1 MTQQNAQQDALRE
14 LNGIAMQSM
23 AAGDYLAAQVTL
35 KKALGISRKNPS
47 IWLNL
52 AAACRVLSD
61 IPGALA
67 AVEGALQADPRSFM
81 ALLMKGSL
89 LEQSGQLRS
98 AAKFYGFAIGLA
110 PAEETLDAPSA
121 KALRHARKINAEY
134 IEELVTFVREAL
146 GPSREPGSTGAAL
159 RLNAFMDHALRRKIV
174 FRQEPSD
181 FFYPG
186 LPAIEFYEREEFPWL
201 PALEAETQA
210 IRRELMQILADDF
223 RDFVPYVAYPD
234 GLPLDQWAALNQS
247 TRWGAL
253 HLYLAGKRVEKNAVR
268 CPATMAA
275 IATLPQPVMADRSPA
290 AMFSAL
296 QPKTHIPPHNGV
308 ANTRLVL
315 HLPLIVPEDCGFRV
329 GHQIREWRE
338 GEAWVFDDTI
348 EHEAWNRSDRPRTI
362 LICDV
367 WNPRI
372 SLGERDAIVEVIH
385 AMDRFHDVKPKS
397 DI

>member
-1 MTQQNAQQDALRE
+1 MTVQNTQLEALRE
-14 LNGIAMQSM
+14 LNGIAMRSM
-23 AAGDYLAAQVTL
+23 AAGDYLSAQATL
-35 KKALGISRKNPS
+35 DKALKISRKNAS

-52 AAACRVLSD
+52 AATCRVLSD

-67 AVEGALQADPRSFM
+67 AVEGALQADPRSFL

-98 AAKFYGFAIGLA
+98 AAKYYGFAVGLA
-110 PAEETLDAPSA
+110 PAEETLDASSA
-121 KALRHARKINAEY
+121 KALRHARQVNAEY
-134 IEELVTFVREAL
+134 VEELVAFVGDAVGTIRER
-146 GPSREPGSTGAAL
+146 SSSGAAQ
-159 RLNAFMDHALRRKIV
+159 RLNAFMDHALRRKTL

-201 PALEAETQA
+201 AALEAETPA
-210 IRRELMQILADDF
+210 IRDELLQILADDF
-223 RDFVPYVAYPD
+223 RDFVPYVAYQD
-234 GLPLDQWAALNQS
+234 GLPLDQWAELNRS

-253 HLYLAGKRVEKNAVR
+253 HLYLAGKRVETNTSR

-275 IATLPQPVMADRSPA
+275 IATLPQPVMADRSPS

-296 QPKTHIPPHNGV
+296 QPNTHIPPHNGV
-308 ANTRLVL
+308 ANTRLVM
-315 HLPLIVPEDCGFRV
+315 HLPLIVPENCGFRV
-329 GHQIREWRE
+329 GHQTRQWRE

-348 EHEAWNRSDRPRTI
+348 EHEAWNRSDKPRTI
-362 LICDV
+362 LICDL

-372 SLGERDAIVEVIH
+372 SLGEREAIVEVIS
-385 AMDRFHDVKPKS
+385 AMDRFHGVKPNAE
-397 DI
+397 I